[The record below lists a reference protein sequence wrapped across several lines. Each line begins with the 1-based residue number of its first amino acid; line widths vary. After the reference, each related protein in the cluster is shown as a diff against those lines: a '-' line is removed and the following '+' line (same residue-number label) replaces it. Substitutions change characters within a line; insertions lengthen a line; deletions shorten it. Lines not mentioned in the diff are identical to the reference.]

1 MSKQTNF
8 IQSRRN
14 FLKGAAYTSALSIG
28 GLSGVVYAFG
38 GDTTDDKVS
47 SVDISESNISVMQQ
61 KMLHKETV
69 SLFNNSDEPIM
80 LDALKPINIE
90 RVNGSLVVKP
100 NVIATGAPAYTGMI
114 MMHPSQRISF
124 DIQTTGG
131 IFSSAEIADVS
142 KLEGQ
147 LMHITSEHS
156 AFNKLIPVT
165 LPHVVETQAT
175 MAVV

>member
-1 MSKQTNF
+1 
-8 IQSRRN
+8 
-14 FLKGAAYTSALSIG
+14 LKGAAYTSALSVG
-28 GLSGVVYAFG
+28 GLSSFAYAMG
-38 GDTTDDKVS
+38 GDA
-47 SVDISESNISVMQQ
+47 SVNTAPDVGIIDNNISVMQQ
-61 KMLHKETV
+61 QMLHKETV

-80 LDALKPINIE
+80 LDALKPVTME

-100 NVIATGAPAYTGMI
+100 NIIEVGASAFTGMI
-114 MMHPSQRISF
+114 MMHPRQRISF

-131 IFSSAEIADVS
+131 AFSSAEIADVS
-142 KLEGQ
+142 MLDGQ

-165 LPHVVETQAT
+165 SPNVVEASAT

>member
-1 MSKQTNF
+1 MSNQKNF
-8 IQSRRN
+8 TQSRRN
-14 FLKGAAYTSALSIG
+14 FLKGAAYTSALSMG
-28 GLSGVVYAFG
+28 GLSSVAYAMR
-38 GDTTDDKVS
+38 GDI
-47 SVDISESNISVMQQ
+47 SVNPESAANISESNISVMQQ
-61 KMLHKETV
+61 QMLHKETV

-80 LDALKPINIE
+80 LDALKPVNIE
-90 RVNGSLVVKP
+90 RISGSLIVKP
-100 NVIATGAPAYTGMI
+100 NVIEAGAPAFTGMI
-114 MMHPSQRISF
+114 MMHPRQRISF
-124 DIQTTGG
+124 DIQTTSG

-165 LPHVVETQAT
+165 NPNVVDVSAT